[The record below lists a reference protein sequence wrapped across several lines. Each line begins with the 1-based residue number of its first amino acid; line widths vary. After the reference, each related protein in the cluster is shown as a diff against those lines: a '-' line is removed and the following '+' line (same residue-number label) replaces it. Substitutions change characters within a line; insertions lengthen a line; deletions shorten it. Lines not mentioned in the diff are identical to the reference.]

1 MFKAIILLKRR
12 EDMSHEEFKNW
23 WLSEHAPLAAQLPN
37 VRKICFN
44 LADDGGAF
52 DGVSELWFDSKAD
65 FENAYATELGKS
77 VAADSL
83 AHLSARERL
92 FVNENW
98 IVG

>member
-98 IVG
+98 IVS